1 MNYEVLTRIR
11 PGDELKH
18 IGSVEAPSD
27 KLARNYADTMYDEE
41 DWSYMVLVRRDDLVK
56 VTGSDDE
63 AVSEGELV

>member
-1 MNYEVLTRIR
+1 MNYEVLTRIN
-11 PGDELKH
+11 PGDDLKH

-41 DWSYMVLVRRDDLVK
+41 NWSYMVLVRRDDLVK

>member
-11 PGDELKH
+11 AGDELKH